1 MIDHVDHIVLTT
13 RDQKRC
19 IDFYTRVL
27 GMRLEEFGAG
37 RVAFRFGDQKINLHV
52 AGKEFEPK
60 ADRPMPG
67 SLDLCFIASVPLTEV
82 VRRLEE
88 FDVPIIEGP
97 VRRTGA
103 AYPILSV
110 YVRDPDLNL
119 LEIAE
124 RASEH

>member
-110 YVRDPDLNL
+110 YLRDPDLNL

-124 RASEH
+124 RAFEH